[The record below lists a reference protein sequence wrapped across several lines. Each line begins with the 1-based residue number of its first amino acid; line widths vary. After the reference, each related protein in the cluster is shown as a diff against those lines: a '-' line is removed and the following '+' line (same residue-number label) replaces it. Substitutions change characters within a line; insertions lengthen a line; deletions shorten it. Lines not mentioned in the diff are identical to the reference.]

1 MMSCSVI
8 KAKTIQ
14 WHKPFRSFLSAVF
27 LVLLK
32 TKVMRFLPVLWS
44 VLREGG
50 AGALVVVQS
59 LSHVWLSETPWTAA
73 CQASLSFTISRSL
86 LGDSYPLSRWCYLTI
101 SSSTALFSF
110 CLQYFPASRSF
121 PMSWLFTSGQIIG
134 ASALA
139 SSVLPMNIQ
148 AWFPLGLTGLIS
160 LLSKGL
166 SRVFSSTTI
175 WKHQFFVLHPS
186 LWSRRSNPC
195 FLHLLH
201 W

>member
-86 LGDSYPLSRWCYLTI
+86 LGDSCPLSRWCYLTI
-101 SSSTALFSF
+101 FCHPLLLLPSIFPSIRVFPNESALRIRWPKYCSFSF
-110 CLQYFPASRSF
+110 SISP
-121 PMSWLFTSGQIIG
+121 
-134 ASALA
+134 
-139 SSVLPMNIQ
+139 SSEYS
-148 AWFPLGLTGLIS
+148 GLIS
-160 LLSKGL
+160 FRIDKFDLLAVQQTFK
-166 SRVFSSTTI
+166 
-175 WKHQFFVLHPS
+175 
-186 LWSRRSNPC
+186 N
-195 FLHLLH
+195 LL
-201 W
+201 

>member
-50 AGALVVVQS
+50 AGALVVVLS

-110 CLQYFPASRSF
+110 CLQSFPPLGSF
-121 PMSWLFTSGQIIG
+121 PMSWLFASVCQSIG
-134 ASALA
+134 ASASA
-139 SSVLPMNIQ
+139 TDFPMNIQ
-148 AWFPLGLTGLIS
+148 GWFPFGLTGFIPL
-160 LLSKGL
+160 
-166 SRVFSSTTI
+166 
-175 WKHQFFVLHPS
+175 
-186 LWSRRSNPC
+186 
-195 FLHLLH
+195 
-201 W
+201 

>member
-110 CLQYFPASRSF
+110 CLQSFPPSGSF
-121 PMSWLFTSGQIIG
+121 PMSWLFASVCQSIG
-134 ASALA
+134 ASASA
-139 SSVLPMNIQ
+139 TDFPMNIQ
-148 AWFPLGLTGLIS
+148 SWIPFGLTDFIPL
-160 LLSKGL
+160 
-166 SRVFSSTTI
+166 
-175 WKHQFFVLHPS
+175 
-186 LWSRRSNPC
+186 
-195 FLHLLH
+195 
-201 W
+201 